1 MIDKKSV
8 VALFFVFATQGLF
21 AGFEEE
27 LGAAFGVNANVA
39 VSAAPR
45 RGGDERALELADEAG
60 SFDIVLWQWP
70 ETQTLKPV
78 IIARAR
84 AARGRGMG
92 IMLGISPTS
101 LSGLRTDLELPAWVA
116 ADCGLTTATVSFANL
131 CVRQHFIDDVV
142 DIASTVQPDS
152 FHLATEINTLLLRK
166 IAAPA
171 DLEYVHFGTLYQQV
185 YNAIKGVS
193 PGTKVF
199 VSLQYELQKVLQNAP
214 PATPAQNWENILGVF
229 RGTGPVSKLDY
240 VGFTTYPSAS
250 GFLSGKYANPM
261 VMPAQ
266 YYKEAGLYLR
276 PEERSVISEIGW
288 PTAGSGTE
296 TEQRQFVQRL
306 PDLLSYARP
315 AWVAWVLLHDI
326 PSGTLGF
333 TSELTTTGLLD
344 EHGFPKPSWRRMLS
358 GSRRQGVSRRVRSQ
372 ARGVWEMESGGAAPV
387 DDFPPLPR

>member
-1 MIDKKSV
+1 MTDKKCW
-8 VALFFVFATQGLF
+8 VALFFVFAAHNLF

-27 LGAAFGVNANVA
+27 LGAAFGVNANIA
-39 VSAAPR
+39 LSPGPR
-45 RGGDERALELADEAG
+45 RGGDERALERVDEAG

-70 ETQTLKPV
+70 ETQILKPV
-78 IIARAR
+78 IVARAQAARAR
-84 AARGRGMG
+84 GMD

-101 LSGLRTDLELPAWVA
+101 LAGLRTDLELPAWVA
-116 ADCGLTTATVSFANL
+116 NDCGLTTATVSFGNL

-142 DIASTVQPDS
+142 DIAATVQPDS

-171 DLEYVHFGTLYQQV
+171 DLEYVHFATLYQQA

-261 VMPAQ
+261 VIPAE

-306 PDLLSYARP
+306 PDLLSSARP

-326 PSGTLGF
+326 PSGALGF
-333 TSELTTTGLLD
+333 SLDLTTTGLLD
-344 EHGFPKPSWRRMLS
+344 VHGFPKPAWRQVIS
-358 GSRRQGVSRRVRSQ
+358 GSPRGGVRERPRSQ
-372 ARGVWEMESGGAAPV
+372 SRGVWELEGGK
-387 DDFPPLPR
+387 